1 MNKAF
6 AKFKHITTLLAGI
19 SIAAIPAVG
28 QADWSIVA
36 LERLDKRDFTGGNI
50 ANALNDSGQVVGTS
64 GIFDNGFIT
73 GPNGVG
79 MTELGT
85 FWGET
90 RAYDISSSGQVVGT
104 SFDGNESRA
113 YLTGPDGVGMK
124 DLGSLFGYA
133 GAITVNDSA
142 QVAGYSYMGTPGTH
156 AFITGP
162 NGVGMTDLD
171 KSFDGSR
178 HSLPA
183 GINEAGQVVFNNL
196 TNNGHYHA
204 YMTGPDGVGITE
216 LGTLG
221 GKVNFASSI
230 NDSGQIVGWS
240 NTGNGTHAFITGPN
254 GVGMTD
260 LGTLGGGKSSNAT
273 SINDSA
279 EVIGTASAADG
290 SHHAFL
296 YSHGGMTD
304 LSMLD
309 VVVATGWTD
318 IQVTDINN
326 NGQIVGYGTDGFN
339 TQAFLLSYSPDTVF
353 DPQPIFIP
361 SIPEPEIYAMLLG
374 GLGLIGFMA
383 RRRKAAVA

>member
-1 MNKAF
+1 MIKTF
-6 AKFKHITTLLAGI
+6 TKIKRITTLLAGI
-19 SIAAIPAVG
+19 SIASIPAVG

-36 LERLDKRDFTGGNI
+36 LERLEYGDNTGGNI
-50 ANALNDSGQVVGTS
+50 ANAINDLGQVVGNS
-64 GIFDNGFIT
+64 GFFDNGFIT

-90 RAYDISSSGQVVGT
+90 TAHDINNSGQVVGSSYT
-104 SFDGNESRA
+104 GSQLRA
-113 YLTGPDGVGMK
+113 YITGPDGVGMT
-124 DLGSLFGYA
+124 DLGSLGSYVN
-133 GAITVNDSA
+133 GATTVNDSA
-142 QVAGYSYMGTPGTH
+142 QVAGYSYLGTPGTH
-156 AFITGP
+156 AFFIGP
-162 NGVGMTDLD
+162 NDANMTDLG
-171 KSFDGSR
+171 KSFDGDSYAT
-178 HSLPA
+178 S
-183 GINEAGQVVFNNL
+183 INEAGQVVGNYYS
-196 TNNGHYHA
+196 NNGTHA
-204 YMTGPDGVGITE
+204 FMTGPNGVGITE

-221 GKVNFASSI
+221 GKTNFASSI
-230 NDSGQIVGWS
+230 NDSGQIVGS
-240 NTGNGTHAFITGPN
+240 SSTGNGSRAFMTGPN

-260 LGTLGGGKSSNAT
+260 LGTLGGGGSSDAT

-279 EVIGTASAADG
+279 EVIGLASTADG
-290 SHHAFL
+290 DYHAFL

-304 LSMLD
+304 LSILD
-309 VVVATGWTD
+309 VVAATGWTD
-318 IQVTDINN
+318 IRVTDINN
-326 NGQIVGYGTDGFN
+326 IGQIVGYGTDGFN

>member
-1 MNKAF
+1 MIKTF
-6 AKFKHITTLLAGI
+6 TKIKRITTLLAGI
-19 SIAAIPAVG
+19 SIASIPAVG

-36 LERLDKRDFTGGNI
+36 LERLEYGDNTGGNI
-50 ANALNDSGQVVGTS
+50 ANAINDLGQVVGNS
-64 GIFDNGFIT
+64 GFFDNGFIT
-73 GPNGVG
+73 GPNG
-79 MTELGT
+79 
-85 FWGET
+85 
-90 RAYDISSSGQVVGT
+90 
-104 SFDGNESRA
+104 
-113 YLTGPDGVGMK
+113 
-124 DLGSLFGYA
+124 A
-133 GAITVNDSA
+133 G
-142 QVAGYSYMGTPGTH
+142 
-156 AFITGP
+156 
-162 NGVGMTDLD
+162 L
-171 KSFDGSR
+171 
-178 HSLPA
+178 
-183 GINEAGQVVFNNL
+183 
-196 TNNGHYHA
+196 
-204 YMTGPDGVGITE
+204 TE

-221 GKVNFASSI
+221 GKTNFASSI
-230 NDSGQIVGWS
+230 NDSGQIVGRS
-240 NTGNGTHAFITGPN
+240 STGNGTHAVITGPN